1 VTPIALPHHGRVA
14 VVTGVS
20 RRIAIDAAIDLS
32 YAVNTRGALRL
43 SPAFAGPARRHQ
55 VLLIRV
61 RRKLLA
67 PTWGPRVSGWA
78 NLTSG
83 R

>member
-43 SPAFAGPARRHQ
+43 SQAFAAQHDD
-55 VLLIRV
+55 IRCC
-61 RRKLLA
+61 
-67 PTWGPRVSGWA
+67 
-78 NLTSG
+78 
-83 R
+83 